1 MKIIHGFPTGFPVD
15 SAQVSLEG
23 GPRVSGAEEGR
34 EPR

>member
-1 MKIIHGFPTGFPVD
+1 MKIIHGFPVD

-23 GPRVSGAEEGR
+23 GPRVSGAEDGR